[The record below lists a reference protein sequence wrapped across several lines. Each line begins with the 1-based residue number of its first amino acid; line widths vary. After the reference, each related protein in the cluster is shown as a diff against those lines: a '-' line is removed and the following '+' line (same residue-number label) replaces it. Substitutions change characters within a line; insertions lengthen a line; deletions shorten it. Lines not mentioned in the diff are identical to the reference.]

1 MQRNLRFPGRAAGRS
16 GERVS
21 SRPMDARE
29 PAGEV
34 KPTLLIIDDDQEL
47 CAMLVEYLGP
57 ILGIVGI
64 VVVVILI
71 VKAGSGCGG

>member
-1 MQRNLRFPGRAAGRS
+1 
-16 GERVS
+16 
-21 SRPMDARE
+21 MDARE